1 MSPQP
6 IRFSGVVLTGGESSR
21 MGRDKALIEVD
32 GDPLV
37 NVAVRALIDAG
48 AQEVFT
54 VGGDREAL
62 NGLGLAFVADEF
74 PGQGPLGGI
83 ITGLTKATEDIVAVL
98 ACDHLHTAAPAV
110 RSIVGA
116 LGRGDVVIPVVDG
129 RQQTMHAAW
138 RREVGALLRRNF
150 DNGARS
156 IRQGIEGLNVV
167 HLLDGDPC
175 WFHDADVPDDL
186 TPS

>member
-1 MSPQP
+1 MSPQLL
-6 IRFSGVVLTGGESSR
+6 RFSGVVLTGGESSR

-32 GDPLV
+32 GRPLV
-37 NVAVRALIDAG
+37 NVAVTALIDAG
-48 AQEVFT
+48 AQEVFS

-62 NGLGLAFVADEF
+62 VGLGLEFVADEF

-83 ITGLTKATEDIVAVL
+83 ITGLAKATEDIVAIL
-98 ACDHLHTAAPAV
+98 ACDHLHTEAPAV
-110 RSIVGA
+110 SSVVGA
-116 LGRGDVVIPVVDG
+116 LGRGDVVIPLVDG
-129 RQQTMHAAW
+129 RQQPMHAAW
-138 RREVGALLRRNF
+138 RRGARALLRQNF

-156 IRQGIEGLNVV
+156 IRQGIEGLDVV

-175 WFHDADVPDDL
+175 WFHDADVPEDL